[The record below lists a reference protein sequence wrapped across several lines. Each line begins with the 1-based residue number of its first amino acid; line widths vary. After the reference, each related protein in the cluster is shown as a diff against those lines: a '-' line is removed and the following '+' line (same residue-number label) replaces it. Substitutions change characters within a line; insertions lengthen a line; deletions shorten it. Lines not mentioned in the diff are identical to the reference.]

1 LNGYVAD
8 YAIFNRALSADEIK
22 SVFESK
28 HGVQGPL
35 TIEEKYS
42 LSLVLNSTEV
52 AFDNDSKT
60 EEVKYKLKVADGKLD
75 ELHDITILDYN
86 TCGTEFNKSLNLIS
100 AAYDKDNKVAD
111 GSDERYW
118 ELPILVDVNTAKF
131 NTPALPDGY
140 FTELDGTNEVRLKFC
155 AKSEL
160 GQSDIINL
168 DANGNELSGNPSSSI
183 SYTKVK
189 FDITINMV
197 TGFTTNLNIEEKS
210 ASTASENV
218 KIAYTCKL
226 SQCDGFCSCLSCM
239 IVVRKNIRILFF

>member
-1 LNGYVAD
+1 LPTLLTAP
-8 YAIFNRALSADEIK
+8 APTP
-22 SVFESK
+22 
-28 HGVQGPL
+28 PL

-42 LSLVLNSTEV
+42 LSLVGNSTEV
-52 AFDNDSKT
+52 AFNDDSKN
-60 EEVKYKLKVADGKLD
+60 EEVTYMIKVAAVSLLELD
-75 ELHDITILDYN
+75 DDITILDYN
-86 TCGTEFNKSLNLIS
+86 TCGTEFDKSLNLIS
-100 AAYDKDNKVAD
+100 AAYDHANKVAD
-111 GSDERYW
+111 ESDERYW

-131 NTPALPDGY
+131 NTPTLPNGY

-160 GQSDIINL
+160 GKSDIIKL
-168 DANGNELSGNPSSSI
+168 DGGQIEESSI

-210 ASTASENV
+210 ASTASKDAV
-218 KIAYTCKL
+218 IAYECKL

-239 IVVRKNIRILFF
+239 IVVRKNVRILFF